1 MLVILGHVI
10 HIPTFRIVNLLCCEG
25 YFSSITF
32 INAKT
37 KYRSPD
43 FLDLSQ
49 RYLQNHT
56 RTSLGHPKDVS
67 EGRPQDV
74 GRIRSLELQI
84 RQYGDVSVTSAGDIL
99 KASAGDVPWRYI

>member
-1 MLVILGHVI
+1 MCLLFILEHVI

-43 FLDLSQ
+43 FFDLSQ
-49 RYLQNHT
+49 RYLQNHI
-56 RTSLGHPKDVS
+56 RTSLRGVLRTSVGH
-67 EGRPQDV
+67 
-74 GRIRSLELQI
+74 
-84 RQYGDVSVTSAGDIL
+84 
-99 KASAGDVPWRYI
+99 VPWSYRLDHTGTFP